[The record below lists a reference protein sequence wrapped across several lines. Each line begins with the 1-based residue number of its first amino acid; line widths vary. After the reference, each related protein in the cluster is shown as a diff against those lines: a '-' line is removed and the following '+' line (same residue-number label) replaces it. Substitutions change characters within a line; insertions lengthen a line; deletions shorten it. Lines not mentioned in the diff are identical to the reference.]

1 MAEEKNQNVQP
12 QGWKDI
18 EIIPDMSLSMIVD
31 FMNVLNQR
39 LATVENIVTVSTE
52 DGKMISLT
60 DYYAKQAEAEQAKQ
74 AEAEQAKQAEQAKGE

>member
-12 QGWKDI
+12 QGWKDV
-18 EIIPDMSLSMIVD
+18 EITPDMSLSRIVD

-39 LATVENIVTVSTE
+39 LATVENIVTVPTE

-60 DYYAKQAEAEQAKQ
+60 DYYYAKQAEAEMAAQ
-74 AEAEQAKQAEQAKGE
+74 AEQAKQAEQTKGE